1 MTNTKQ
7 ITSQTLDA
15 ILELQFRVAWAGE
28 ALCDPPRLKWW
39 RTDLIDPM
47 SGGDFIQRLAPR
59 THAWASLEAVREA
72 ARLADQK
79 ARQRLAD
86 PDSARTLYFWGF
98 ELDELLSD
106 RIRERK
112 MALDPAPEQG
122 DFNREQL
129 EREFKALAPEA
140 GFNVQASGRQ
150 IRGGKPED
158 QVEAARIL
166 VACLTPFAE
175 AYPTP
180 FFRLA

>member
-1 MTNTKQ
+1 MSKTSQ

-79 ARQRLAD
+79 ARQRLAG

-98 ELDELLSD
+98 EIDELLSD

-112 MALDPAPEQG
+112 MALDQAPDQG
-122 DFNREQL
+122 EFNREQL

-140 GFNVQASGRQ
+140 GFIVQSSGRQ
-150 IRGGKPED
+150 IRGAQPED
-158 QVEAARIL
+158 PVQAARTL
-166 VACLTPFAE
+166 VSCLTPFSD